1 MIYAVDYHAAPLC
14 LDAKNDPMRKV
25 DEMADFHS
33 ELFVLRNQGTSFRQ
47 FFEGMDRLNETAKP
61 PYRRFGLLPDIAD
74 ETNIFLGIDQC
85 RFCDINLECQASPEV
100 LPVPSVPA

>member
-1 MIYAVDYHAAPLC
+1 VIYAVDYHAAPLC

-47 FFEGMDRLNETAKP
+47 FFEGM
-61 PYRRFGLLPDIAD
+61 IA
-74 ETNIFLGIDQC
+74 
-85 RFCDINLECQASPEV
+85 
-100 LPVPSVPA
+100 